1 MDGDIINTKLARAL
15 LSKRQFEIL
24 LTLER
29 QRFDERGPAIWL
41 PEECPEILR
50 EIDRELRDGEGPGD
64 ERAPEFR

>member
-1 MDGDIINTKLARAL
+1 MPDDVINTKLARAL

-29 QRFDERGPAIWL
+29 HGLDERGLAIWL
-41 PEECPEILR
+41 PEKWPEILR
-50 EIDRELRDGEGPGD
+50 EVDRELRDGEGPGD